1 MKGTTCGSVLPA
13 CSALAKRLAS
23 GIVVFAQMAFLF
35 EEPVGAVQ
43 PEEYLSLPDGQ
54 VPVFYRENARAR
66 RYLLS
71 VHRDGT
77 VHVTIPRRGSRRQA
91 KLFVQEKLRWVERQR
106 RKIQAV
112 GMMPQEWQIGTEIM
126 ICGVKHRISVCENG
140 PPIVLQVGPV
150 VFAVSRWQVNLRPLV
165 EEHLHRLARQVLI
178 PRTEELAGI
187 HGLKVGRVMVRDQS
201 TRWGSCSAK
210 GTISLNWRLVQTPPE
225 VADYI
230 ILHELM
236 HLREM
241 NHSRRF
247 WFLVEQV
254 CPGYRE
260 AEQWLK
266 ANAARLGM

>member
-1 MKGTTCGSVLPA
+1 MLA
-13 CSALAKRLAS
+13 CSWGMIHVTIQIS
-23 GIVVFAQMAFLF
+23 VWDQMAFLF
-35 EEPVGAVQ
+35 DDPVDNNQ
-43 PEEYLSLPDGQ
+43 PQEYLSLGDGQ
-54 VPVFYRENARAR
+54 VPVFYRENLRAR

-77 VHVTIPRRGSRRQA
+77 VHVTIPARGSRRQA
-91 KLFVQEKLRWVERQR
+91 RLFVQEKLRWVERQR
-106 RKIQAV
+106 RKIQAGGV
-112 GMMPQEWQIGTEIM
+112 MPQEWQVGTEVM
-126 ICGVKHRISVCENG
+126 VRGLQHRISVRDEG
-140 PPIVLQVGPV
+140 PPVVLQVGPV
-150 VFAVSRWQVNLRPLV
+150 ECVVARWQINLRPLI
-165 EEHLHRLARQVLI
+165 EEHLHRLARRVLI
-178 PRTEELAGI
+178 PRTEELAKV
-187 HGLKVGRVMVRDQS
+187 HGLTLGRVMVRDQS

-266 ANAARLGM
+266 VNAARLGM

>member
-1 MKGTTCGSVLPA
+1 
-13 CSALAKRLAS
+13 
-23 GIVVFAQMAFLF
+23 MAFF
-35 EEPVGAVQ
+35 FDEPAGAVR
-43 PEEYLSLPDGQ
+43 PEEVLSFADGEA
-54 VPVFYRENARAR
+54 PVFYRENPRAR

-77 VHVTIPRRGSRRQA
+77 VHVTIPRRGSRKQA
-91 KLFVQEKLRWVERQR
+91 KIFVLEKLRWVERQR

-112 GMMPQEWQIGTEIM
+112 GIMPQEWVLGTEVM
-126 ICGVKHRISVCENG
+126 VRGGLHRISVRNEG
-140 PPIVLQVGPV
+140 PPVRLQVGPV
-150 VFAVSRWQVNLRPLV
+150 ELDAPRWQGNLRPLV
-165 EEHLHRLARQVLI
+165 EEHLHGLARRVLI
-178 PRTEELAGI
+178 PRTLELAEG
-187 HGLKVGRVMVRDQS
+187 HGLKVGRVTVRDQS

-210 GTISLNWRLVQTPPE
+210 GTISLNWRLVQTPPD

-260 AEQWLK
+260 AERWLK
-266 ANAARLGM
+266 ENAARLGM